1 MLLHVALKR
10 ILLMRMFIARHFI
23 QACTCII
30 RAAAHMEIRESRE
43 FEKSEKKFDEKVRE
57 IHEKLLKSGKSL
69 QKIKLFCKGL
79 RKC

>member
-23 QACTCII
+23 QAWTCII
-30 RAAAHMEIRESRE
+30 RVAAHMEIRESRE
-43 FEKSEKKFDEKVRE
+43 KSETKFDEKVRE
-57 IHEKLLKSGKSL
+57 IHEKLLKSEKSL
-69 QKIKLFCKGL
+69 QKRKLFCKGL